1 MAAVDI
7 GAWRAALQN
16 PDSSITRQQRE
27 RLNGHRGFVLWFTG
41 LSGAGKS
48 TLAMGLEQVLHRQ
61 GKRTYTLDGDRVRQ
75 GLCHDLGFTDAD
87 REENIRRTA
96 EVARLMMDAGLIV
109 ITAFISPF
117 RRDRELARQL
127 IGPEHFI
134 EIYVSTPLA
143 VCEQRDVKGLYRKA
157 REGLLQNMTGIG
169 SAYERPERPHLSID
183 TSTVPPSEAVEL
195 ISGILPD

>member
-1 MAAVDI
+1 MATVDI
-7 GAWRAALQN
+7 DIQRAEVHH

-48 TLAMGLEQVLHRQ
+48 TLAMGLEQALHLQ

-75 GLCHDLGFTDAD
+75 GLCKDLGFTDAD
-87 REENIRRTA
+87 RQENIRRTA

-157 REGLLQNMTGIG
+157 RDGLLQNMTGIT

-183 TSTVPPSEAVEL
+183 TSTVPPSKAVEL
-195 ISGILPD
+195 IAGILPD